1 MNSEPILSDE
11 LAYLDNVKA
20 AFPNDTD
27 TYNRYLDIMA
37 DFKAGSTQTSGA
49 IERIKEL
56 FAGKEDLIQGF
67 NRFLPPGYR
76 MSTGSR
82 GPIEYHTAMA
92 YVNKVKVSDLS

>member
-1 MNSEPILSDE
+1 MNSEPSLSDE

-27 TYNRYLDIMA
+27 TCNRYLDIIA
-37 DFKAGSTQTSGA
+37 DFKAGSTQTSGV

-56 FAGKEDLIQGF
+56 FAGKEDLIRDF
-67 NRFLPPGYR
+67 NRFLPSGYR

-82 GPIEYHTAMA
+82 GPIEYDTAMA
-92 YVNKVKVSDLS
+92 YVNKVKVSDLT